1 MKMNRFHRVLLIAAG
16 LTMLEVVP
24 GFARGAQAQ
33 SSTAPNPTSP
43 SPPKAASLEDYF
55 AGLDYTDEQKEE
67 IDKIKQEMEAKKAI
81 VAKDAKL
88 DAYQKDAMIQG
99 YTRLGYAEIFR
110 LLTPAQQK
118 VVHQRMAANRQ
129 ANKGPKRPAVP
140 TPPSK

>member
-24 GFARGAQAQ
+24 GFAGGDQAQ
-33 SSTAPNPTSP
+33 NSPAPTSP
-43 SPPKAASLEDYF
+43 SPQKAASLEDYF
-55 AGLDYTDEQKEE
+55 AGLDYTDEQKAE
-67 IDKIKQEMEAKKAI
+67 IAKIKQEMEAKKAL

-99 YTRLGYAEIFR
+99 YTRLGYGEIFR

-129 ANKGPKRPAVP
+129 ATKGPKRPAVP